1 MDQST
6 PIINKNNNISILSSK
21 FGIENV
27 SIKSHWLL
35 NLHWLPKM
43 YKTLH

>member
-1 MDQST
+1 MDHCT
-6 PIINKNNNISILSSK
+6 PIINKNNINILSSK

-43 YKTLH
+43 HKTLH